1 MTQDD
6 RPMLRIAEVAQLL
19 GVSPRVA
26 YEWAATGVI
35 PREAIVRAG
44 RAVYVKRLA
53 LEAWLAGRDRVE
65 SPPTT

>member
-35 PREAIVRAG
+35 PREAIVRA
-44 RAVYVKRLA
+44 VYVKRLA